1 MKYKIIPKNNDEII
15 IDAENASEAIIEFAT
30 EMDSDMSL
38 YFKAVKEDENGDD
51 IVTKEL
57 PATIIDIFEDFLDEK
72 NVAIINDDEKE
83 EIERNKENYPSDTS
97 DIAIKRDLCL
107 ANIYGEDFDYLMS
120 KIMETLK
127 NFGINVEN
135 SYEIREKE
143 DEKAEKVEELFNSK

>member
-1 MKYKIIPKNNDEII
+1 MKYKIIPKNNNEII

-38 YFKAVKEDENGDD
+38 YFKAVKEDENEDD
-51 IVTKEL
+51 IVTKDL

-72 NVAIINDDEKE
+72 NVTIINDDAKE

-97 DIAIKRDLCL
+97 DITIKRDLGL

-127 NFGINVEN
+127 NFGINVED
-135 SYEIREKE
+135 SY
-143 DEKAEKVEELFNSK
+143 L